1 MLERAGE
8 KVKPGS
14 LTGLQGDGAG
24 AAVLNEENKRLGS
37 ELSLPRP
44 HC

>member
-1 MLERAGE
+1 MLGG
-8 KVKPGS
+8 KLKPGS
-14 LTGLQGDGAG
+14 LMGLQGDGVG
-24 AAVLNEENKRLGS
+24 AAVLNEKNKGLGS